1 MFAVMQDAGSPAEI
15 DQAWSVTVQ
24 TGRCGKTARQSFL
37 LFYMMNGGSMTSAR
51 PEHLTRATVPT
62 CCVLDS
68 LALTQSP
75 FQARLTE
82 TFRRHKLS
90 LYCAL
95 YLQRACHTVA
105 YLHKVNCPCTSVTT
119 STPCDVA
126 VWLMLA
132 RQELKAHQHQEKSVS
147 QHGALCISFKSSM
160 I

>member
-1 MFAVMQDAGSPAEI
+1 MERHSPNWKMWENSEAKLSALLHDERRQH
-15 DQAWSVTVQ
+15 DVRQARTSYTVQ
-24 TGRCGKTARQSFL
+24 
-37 LFYMMNGGSMTSAR
+37 
-51 PEHLTRATVPT
+51 TVPT

-132 RQELKAHQHQEKSVS
+132 RQELKAHQHQEESVS